1 MNELSNKKNLPCPHF
16 VVSIKQTNKVKKGTP
31 TPNIITPLILKIKK
45 NKNHLHENAFY
56 ETHDFGR

>member
-1 MNELSNKKNLPCPHF
+1 MNELSNKKNLSCPHF

-45 NKNHLHENAFY
+45 NKNHLHENAF
-56 ETHDFGR
+56 